1 MYFEKELE
9 LHKEIFS
16 QATPE
21 DQLWHLCEE
30 LNEMEAE
37 DKNSEKFLSELADSL
52 FVAISLQRFEH
63 TKQLANMII
72 YDLYI
77 QYPLCIQKQ
86 IDKYLSKAIEKVK
99 SRTYYFVNNHYVRT
113 KK

>member
-9 LHKEIFS
+9 IHKQIFPLAVP
-16 QATPE
+16 Q
-21 DQLWHLCEE
+21 DQLLHLCEE
-30 LNEMEAE
+30 LNEMETATDNYLDE
-37 DKNSEKFLSELADSL
+37 WADAL

-63 TKQLANMII
+63 TEHLARLMLNL
-72 YDLYI
+72 LYFNFS
-77 QYPLCIQKQ
+77 LETQKVLDERLAQ
-86 IDKYLSKAIEKVK
+86 AIEKVK

>member
-9 LHKEIFS
+9 IHKQIFPLAVP
-16 QATPE
+16 Q
-21 DQLWHLCEE
+21 DQLMHLCEE
-30 LNEMEAE
+30 LNEMETAGDNYLDE
-37 DKNSEKFLSELADSL
+37 WADAL

-63 TKQLANMII
+63 TEYLARLMLNL
-72 YDLYI
+72 LYFNFS
-77 QYPLCIQKQ
+77 LETQKVLDERLAQ
-86 IDKYLSKAIEKVK
+86 AIEKVK